1 MLKKFSDQEL
11 IVVYSR
17 CVNEKLGNDFR
28 DMLENELE
36 QRKLTPAAS
45 QELIPLTLSK
55 ASLDFYQLMKYSL
68 DSCFVL
74 HDHKV
79 VYINQAGFDLLGLK
93 YPEQVIGESFYRFV
107 HADYYDL
114 CGKQLQ
120 QVIAG
125 ETSEIMEQRMVK
137 SDGELID
144 VEILA
149 APYVS
154 DNNTLVQVRVRD
166 ITERKLTERRLHN
179 LEKLSAIGQM
189 AAGIAHEVRNP
200 LTAVKGFVQL
210 LEKEL
215 RHPYIPIIVEELD
228 NAIKTLNN
236 LLQVSKPDLN
246 DEPDVAINLCKELD
260 SVIFLFQEKLYKVA
274 VTKHFKNADMEIKG
288 KRNLILKAFFNLF
301 KNAIEAID
309 GKGEIAIEHFYK
321 NNMMHIKIRDTGKG
335 IPASKIS
342 LLGTPFFTT
351 KDDGIGMGLTQVFTT
366 IHEHGGHIHVES
378 EEGKGT
384 EFHIQLPRR
393 S

>member
-1 MLKKFSDQEL
+1 MLKKFSDQEM
-11 IVVYSR
+11 IVLYSK
-17 CVNEKLGNDFR
+17 CINEQLGNDFR
-28 DMLENELE
+28 DMIEHELQ
-36 QRKLTPAAS
+36 QRKLIPTAN
-45 QELIPLTLSK
+45 QELISLTFGKSN
-55 ASLDFYQLMKYSL
+55 LDFYQLVKYSL

-74 HDHKV
+74 QDHKV
-79 VYINQAGFDLLGLK
+79 IYINQAGFDLLGFK
-93 YPEQVIGESFYRFV
+93 YPEQVIGESFYRFL
-107 HADYYDL
+107 HPDHHELLAA
-114 CGKQLQ
+114 QLEM
-120 QVIAG
+120 VLKG
-125 ETSEIMEQRMVK
+125 EVSGLTEQRMVK

-154 DNNTLVQVRVRD
+154 ENQKLTQIIVRN

-210 LEKEL
+210 LEKEIHHTYL
-215 RHPYIPIIVEELD
+215 PIIVEELD

-246 DEPDVAINLCKELD
+246 DEPDVTINLCSELE

-274 VTKHFKNADMEIKG
+274 VNKHFKDTDMEIKG
-288 KRNLILKAFFNLF
+288 KRNLMLKAFFNLF

-309 GKGEIAIEHFYK
+309 GKGEITIEHFYK
-321 NNMMHIKIRDTGKG
+321 NDMIHIKIRDTGKG
-335 IPASKIS
+335 IPASKIR

-384 EFHIQLPRR
+384 EFHIQLPR
-393 S
+393 